1 VSELVL
7 QKPMDSGRITAI
19 ISHLLAIED
28 GDTQSDI
35 EKERPMVKE
44 SSAEDQQGRYGR
56 ELVQMHMFYV
66 SLQG

>member
-1 VSELVL
+1 
-7 QKPMDSGRITAI
+7 
-19 ISHLLAIED
+19 
-28 GDTQSDI
+28 
-35 EKERPMVKE
+35 MVKE